1 LNALKREY
9 DDTLILLAEQDAKI
23 TSYKQRLKAHNEIV
37 SDDEE
42 LPNDVINNVKD
53 LDVHEQLHSS
63 NV

>member
-1 LNALKREY
+1 MSTLKREY

-23 TSYKQRLKAHNEIV
+23 SSYKQKLRTHGEVV

-42 LPNDVINNVKD
+42 LPNDIVNNVRD